1 MFPGL
6 GDKRMTTHGSDRRE
20 GGRAQKENA
29 DLSDAQNTA
38 NSSSDVEIARLSR
51 SMLSRLNRAIETE
64 IVPRFMLAFESDNGA
79 RTTAADFRLGERSDE
94 FVQLVIEHDADVAIQ
109 YVEALR
115 NQGARL
121 ADIYLELLAPSAR
134 QLGDMWQTDDVSFT
148 EVAIGVCRMHQVL
161 LEFSRCFDPAD
172 GSVASGRSALIVPT
186 PGEEHTFGLF
196 LVVEFLRRAGW
207 HCFTGSPSSVN
218 ELRTLVR
225 SQHFDAVGLSLS
237 AERHIGQTEETISD
251 IRRHS
256 RNRKVAVLLGGQM
269 PNEKPEL
276 VSQLGADET
285 AVDGRAA
292 VRVLN
297 ELCGVNSGA
306 SARG

>member
-1 MFPGL
+1 
-6 GDKRMTTHGSDRRE
+6 MTTHGSDRRD
-20 GGRAQKENA
+20 GDHAQEEHA
-29 DLSDAQNTA
+29 DMPDSQSTA
-38 NSSSDVEIARLSR
+38 RPSSDNEIARLSR
-51 SMLSRLNRAIETE
+51 SMLSRLNRTIETE
-64 IVPRFMLAFESDNGA
+64 IVPRFMLAFESDNSV
-79 RTTAADFRLGERSDE
+79 RTEAADFRLSERTDE
-94 FVQLVIEHDADVAIQ
+94 FVRLVLDHEADVAVQ
-109 YVEALR
+109 YVDALR
-115 NQGARL
+115 TQGASL

-134 QLGDMWQTDDVSFT
+134 RLGAMWDTDDVTFT
-148 EVAIGVCRMHQVL
+148 EVAIGVCRMHQVM
-161 LEFSRCFDPAD
+161 LEFTRCFDPAD
-172 GSVASGRSALIVPT
+172 GTEASGRTALIVPA

-207 HCFTGSPSSVN
+207 HCFTGSPSSVK

-237 AERHIGQTEETISD
+237 AERHIEQTQETIAE

-256 RNRKVAVLLGGQM
+256 RNKKVAILLGGKI

-276 VSQLGADET
+276 VSRLGADDT
-285 AVDGRAA
+285 AVDGKAA

-297 ELCGVNSGA
+297 ELCGVNNGA